1 MRKLII
7 TVLLVCCLSAKLQ
20 TSELLSASTEMPPLH
35 ELIAEVKNIARQAV
49 RPSLLEIKSESDF
62 FTENAQDFP
71 SSSTES
77 FIQVE
82 SESSNSAPVA
92 FLEDYQTLVQD
103 LNV

>member
-7 TVLLVCCLSAKLQ
+7 AVLLVCCLSAKLQ
-20 TSELLSASTEMPPLH
+20 TSELLSASAEMPPLH

-62 FTENAQDFP
+62 FTDNGQVLSNLDK
-71 SSSTES
+71 ES

-82 SESSNSAPVA
+82 SESFNSEPDA

>member
-1 MRKLII
+1 MRKLMIS
-7 TVLLVCCLSAKLQ
+7 VLLVCCLSAKLQ
-20 TSELLSASTEMPPLH
+20 TTELLSASTEMPPLH

-62 FTENAQDFP
+62 FTENVQDF
-71 SSSTES
+71 SNSADES

-82 SESSNSAPVA
+82 NESSKPEAGA